1 MTLELSKLKANSQS
15 FQIDGSYL
23 LPELHYIYNN
33 VTRFLYYFS
42 VYVSLSKNSFF
53 FAPQEPLF
61 SKAGAKVRTI
71 FQTTKCFD
79 EKVYIFNSILDL
91 GRYQEVEKAK

>member
-1 MTLELSKLKANSQS
+1 MNH
-15 FQIDGSYL
+15 FPI
-23 LPELHYIYNN
+23 
-33 VTRFLYYFS
+33 
-42 VYVSLSKNSFF
+42 
-53 FAPQEPLF
+53 FALREPLF